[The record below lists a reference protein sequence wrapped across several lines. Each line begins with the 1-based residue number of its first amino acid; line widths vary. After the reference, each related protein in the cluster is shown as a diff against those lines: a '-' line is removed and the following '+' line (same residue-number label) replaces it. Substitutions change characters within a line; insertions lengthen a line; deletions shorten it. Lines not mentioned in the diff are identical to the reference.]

1 MADLPRRRP
10 FIGRATELARLRSAL
25 DRVAEQREGR
35 TVVIGGEAGIGKSQL
50 IDRFVAQIGQAARV
64 VEGACIDVADDALP
78 YAPIVDILRD
88 LVRTTPAGRLP
99 ALLGPGR
106 AELTRL
112 LPELATRAADLGPAI
127 ELERASQARLFELL
141 LGVFER
147 LATDGPLVIV
157 IEDLQWADRSTRDL
171 VAFLS
176 RALRDD
182 PVLLVLTER
191 TGEAAAEAGSLGF
204 LAELEREEHV
214 DRIDLRPFDRDEVAE
229 LVAAEQD
236 EPPGPELVDR
246 LLARSDGNPF
256 FLEALLAGIGNVD
269 AALPP
274 VLRDILAAQ
283 VAGLSSGTHDMLRA
297 AAAAG
302 RRVDDELL
310 AEVLGLSAG
319 RLAADLRE
327 AVGSG
332 ILARRETPLG
342 TVLEFRHELLR
353 EVVLA
358 ELFPGERMALHAG
371 LAEALESR
379 LAAGDRTVAAVDL
392 ARHWAQAGQPART
405 LPHAVQAAVAAE
417 GVYAFAEALPLWE
430 RAAAIVEDLAGEPAV
445 AGRDHAELLT
455 RAGDCALLIGEP
467 KRAVNLL
474 QRALVHMYPSG
485 DPERVRILENRL
497 RWHLW
502 WSGQRADA
510 VAAVE
515 AAVAVIPAEPPSVA
529 RSRVLGQLAA
539 VRMFAGDFAASAAAA
554 REAIDVGRRA
564 GAMAETAL
572 AHGVLG
578 WDVAMLGDIDGGIA
592 EYRKGQEI
600 GEAIGSVEGAALAAT
615 NMAALLDRVGRSE
628 ASLEAATAGYALTE
642 RLGVARTYGAILLG
656 HAAKALLA
664 LGRWD
669 EVDGVTASGLRRGA
683 VDAGA
688 AWLMINRARVFT
700 GRGRFDEAAR
710 LLANARAIDERVG
723 GTDYRTALLAAEA
736 ELATWTGRLNEVLD
750 LSEAGLAA
758 FALSGTP
765 DPSLAWLAALLLR
778 ALADAREDPGRA
790 RRPVDEALAARSGQV
805 LRKVEA
811 AIEGVVGNPGFV
823 SGERAR
829 ALFALTNA
837 ERDRV
842 RGSSSA
848 EAWREVAR
856 AWSGLH
862 RPYHVAY
869 ARLREAEA
877 TMAARGPRDAAS
889 AALAEAAEIAGRL
902 GARPLADLVARFAA
916 QARIALPTAGS
927 AGASPPTHQN
937 ERGPND
943 LTAREAEVLRLV
955 TEGWTNQQIAEALF
969 ITRKTA
975 SVHVSNIMGKL
986 GASNRAEA
994 AAIAHRLGMVNEP
1007 ATTGSAIADGGVPAG

>member
-1 MADLPRRRP
+1 M
-10 FIGRATELARLRSAL
+10 L
-25 DRVAEQREGR
+25 DRVAERREGR
-35 TVVIGGEAGIGKSQL
+35 TVVIGGDAGIGKSQL
-50 IDRFVAQIGQAARV
+50 IDRFVEEIGQKARV

-88 LVRTTPAGRLP
+88 IVRATPAGLLP

-127 ELERASQARLFELL
+127 DLERASQARLFELL

-147 LATDGPLVIV
+147 LAADGPLVVV

-171 VAFLS
+171 VSFLS

-182 PVLLVLTER
+182 AVLLVLTER
-191 TGEAAAEAGSLGF
+191 TGTAAADASSLGF

-214 DRIDLRPFDRDEVAE
+214 ERIDLRPFDRDEVAE
-229 LVAAEQD
+229 LVAAQRD
-236 EPPGPELVDR
+236 EPPGAELVDR

-256 FLEALLAGIGNVD
+256 YLEALLGGLGRGD

-283 VAGLSSGTHDMLRA
+283 VAGLSAGTHDMLRA
-297 AAAAG
+297 AAAQG
-302 RRVDDELL
+302 RRVDDALL
-310 AEVLGLSAG
+310 AEVLGLPAG
-319 RLAADLRE
+319 RLATDLRE
-327 AVGSG
+327 AVASG
-332 ILARRETPLG
+332 ILARRETPQG
-342 TVLEFRHELLR
+342 PVLEFRHELLR

-371 LAEALESR
+371 LAEALEARMAS
-379 LAAGDRTVAAVDL
+379 GDRTVAAVDL
-392 ARHWAQAGQPART
+392 ARHWEQAGQPERA
-405 LPHAVQAAVAAE
+405 LPYAVQAAVAAE

-430 RAAAIVEDLAGEPAV
+430 RAAAWVEDLPGEREV
-445 AGRDHAELLT
+445 AGRDHAEILT

-474 QRALVHMYPSG
+474 QRALVHLYPSD
-485 DPERVRILENRL
+485 DPERVWILENRL

-502 WSGQRADA
+502 WSGQRASA

-515 AAVAVIPAEPPSVA
+515 AAVATIPAEPPSVA
-529 RSRVLGQLAA
+529 RSRVLGQLAG
-539 VRMFAGDFAASAAAA
+539 VRMLTGDFAASATAA

-592 EYRKGQEI
+592 EFRKGQEI
-600 GEAIGSVEGAALAAT
+600 GEGIGSVEGAALAAT

-656 HAAKALLA
+656 HAAKAQLA

-669 EVDGVTASGLRRGA
+669 EADALTASGLRRGA

-688 AWLMINRARVFT
+688 VWLMINRARVLA
-700 GRGRFDEAAR
+700 GRGQFDEARR
-710 LLANARAIDERVG
+710 LLAGARAIDERLG

-736 ELATWTGRLNEVLD
+736 EIATWTGQLAEVLD
-750 LSEAGLAA
+750 LAETGLAA
-758 FALSGTP
+758 FGLSGTP

-778 ALADAREDPGRA
+778 AIADAKEDPGRA
-790 RRPVDEALAARSGQV
+790 RRPVDGARAARIREVAG
-805 LRKVEA
+805 KVEV
-811 AIEGVVGNPGFV
+811 AIEAVVGNPGFV
-823 SGERAR
+823 TGERAQ

-837 ERDRV
+837 ERGRV
-842 RGSSSA
+842 RGASSPA
-848 EAWREVAR
+848 AWRDVAR
-856 AWSGLH
+856 AWSSLH
-862 RPYHVAY
+862 RPYHVGY

-877 TMAARGPRDAAS
+877 IIASRGSRDDAS
-889 AALAEAAEIAGRL
+889 AALVEAGEIAARL
-902 GARPLADLVARFAA
+902 GARPLAELVAQFAT
-916 QARIALPTAGS
+916 QARIALPTAASG
-927 AGASPPTHQN
+927 GASPRSDDG
-937 ERGPND
+937 RGPD
-943 LTAREAEVLRLV
+943 ALTAREAEVLRLV
-955 TEGWTNQQIAEALF
+955 AEGWTNQQIADALF

-994 AAIAHRLGMVNEP
+994 AAIAHRLGMVQER
-1007 ATTGSAIADGGVPAG
+1007 ATTR